1 MAGRRQADE
10 QWLGQGDVPLD
21 DVDRLFARL
30 AQLPPPRDFSS
41 RVLLAVRPQRL
52 TRAQVIWAVADLAAL
67 VALAAVA
74 FVTGQ
79 TLVGGG
85 LIALLAAVASDTEV
99 LQAAPADTLVA
110 IVQAVPWLEL
120 VGLGLA
126 LLIVVAC
133 TRRLSRLLA
142 GANGPGVPQP
152 RPAGGA

>member
-10 QWLGQGDVPLD
+10 QWLGQGNEPLD

-30 AQLPPPRDFSS
+30 AHLPPPRDFSS
-41 RVLLAVRPQRL
+41 RVLLAVRPQRVPR
-52 TRAQVIWAVADLAAL
+52 TQVIWAAADLAAL
-67 VALAAVA
+67 LALAFLA

-85 LIALLAAVASDTEV
+85 LIALLAAVASDADV
-99 LQAAPADTLVA
+99 LQVAPADTLAV

-126 LLIVVAC
+126 LLVVVVC

-142 GANGPGVPQP
+142 GSNGAGMPQP
-152 RPAGGA
+152 GPAGGA